1 VFGSNVCDVC
11 FLKRFWVPKNIVK
24 YDGKT
29 NHPSVWLED
38 YRLACRVGGADD
50 NFFIIHFLPIYLAD
64 TTRVCLDH
72 WLRNTIDTWDD
83 LKEIFTDYFQGA
95 YVRLGHP

>member
-1 VFGSNVCDVC
+1 VFGSNACDVC
-11 FLKRFWVPKNIVK
+11 FPKRFRVPKNIVK

-38 YRLACRVGGADD
+38 YCLACRVGGVDD

-64 TTRVCLDH
+64 TTRAYLDH